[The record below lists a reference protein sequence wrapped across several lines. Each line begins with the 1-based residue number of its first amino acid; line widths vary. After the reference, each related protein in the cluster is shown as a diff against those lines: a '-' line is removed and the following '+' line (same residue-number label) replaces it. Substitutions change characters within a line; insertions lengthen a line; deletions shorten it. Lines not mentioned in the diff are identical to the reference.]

1 MACFRP
7 GCGTGL
13 DAGSDER
20 SNGDKYLLHGKWVR
34 SEVKVLMKTLV
45 LGIIVAAVVLFVLGV
60 TVQSLSFLLGAA
72 PVLLVVAV
80 LVLLRRLRG
89 RRVP

>member
-1 MACFRP
+1 M
-7 GCGTGL
+7 
-13 DAGSDER
+13 
-20 SNGDKYLLHGKWVR
+20 R

-60 TVQSLSFLLGAA
+60 TVPSLGFLLGAA

-80 LVLLRRLRG
+80 LLMLLRRLRG
-89 RRVP
+89 RRIP